1 MKYFPNLSDAKI
13 VRTWAGWMDF
23 SADGVPMLGMVPEV
37 PGLVLACGF
46 SGHGFGIAPG
56 AASQIAQLILTGK
69 TDVDLTALRYDRFKA
84 KI

>member
-1 MKYFPNLSDAKI
+1 MKYFPSLSEAKI
-13 VRTWAGWMDF
+13 VRTWAGWMDHC
-23 SADGVPMLGMVPEV
+23 ADGVPVLGKVSEV

-56 AASQIAQLILTGK
+56 AAGQIAELITTG
-69 TDVDLTALRYDRFKA
+69 TTQVDLHELRYDRFRA